1 MRKIVIV
8 ILFAL
13 FCYSV
18 NISFAQAR
26 KFTFAGEISDKSTAK
41 PVEFATVLIL
51 STSQWAVADAD
62 GKFTI
67 NNVPGGKLTVRV
79 ECLGYA
85 SYSKEIVINKNV
97 LNYKV
102 QLLADNLALESA
114 VVTAKENSNSATSS
128 RIIDKTAL
136 EHIQLMN
143 VADIS
148 SLLPGGTTTNN
159 DLTREKKFN
168 IRSENGEKGNASFG
182 IAVEVDG
189 ARLSNNASYSD
200 VGNSSLNAKSGIV
213 MNNIAST
220 NVESVEVVSGVPSV
234 EYGDMSSGL
243 VKINTKKGKTP
254 FIITLST
261 SPKTKQTSI
270 SKGFSLGSSRRGVQR
285 GVVNSN
291 LEYTESFRDAMSPYT
306 AYKRQ
311 QLSLSYMNLFNRG
324 IFDKTPLSLNAGI
337 TGNIGGMDSSA
348 DPDAVKGTWSKARDN
363 ALRANFS
370 LKWLLSKAWIT
381 NLELL
386 GSLSYSDKS
395 SFKNE
400 HYSSAVNKIVLHGRK
415 AGYYMA
421 EAYKEGEDRA
431 VTYIPHGYWYNEMRD
446 EDLPLSTKLSLKA
459 NLAHNFGMANNSLK
473 FGSDWTADMNFGIGA
488 YSPDMSTAPTF
499 REYRYCD
506 IPVMHNIGIYLEDNL
521 MIPLGSGR
529 INLIAGLRNDNT
541 SVKGSAY
548 GLSSSLSPRFNAKYT
563 ILSPKGRRGRTL
575 RELSLRASWGMAVKL
590 PSFSILFPIPTY
602 RDIPVFTSTTNSSN
616 ESFSAYNI
624 TPRTVEYNPALRK
637 QRNSLG
643 EIGAEADIL
652 GNRISLVAFM
662 NRTLD
667 TYMINNDYDRIS
679 YTYTSA
685 EALQGIAIPA
695 DDRAFSI
702 DRTTG
707 TVTVSDKTGKLPP
720 VALANSTWRELSP
733 RYYADNIKSPI
744 DRYGLEWV
752 VDFAPIKPIYTS
764 VRIDGTWYVYKM
776 LNTDIRAYSPYSQR
790 SAIDGMPYGYIGYFY
805 GGNGT
810 SNGSKT
816 RTLRTNV
823 TLTTH
828 IPRVR
833 IIISAKIEA
842 SLLKYSRLLS
852 ERRDGTEVAKVI
864 SERNDILSTT
874 GKSIYDGDNY
884 AVVYPLTYSTYDD
897 PEPKDY
903 LSALKAARESGNT
916 KLFNDL
922 SQLSSMTSFLYN
934 FAEDYISP
942 YFNANFSVTKEIG
955 DLASISFYANNFF
968 NNKSQVWSTRTR
980 QNYSSENYIPSFYY
994 GLTLRMKF

>member
-348 DPDAVKGTWSKARDN
+348 DPDAVKGT
-363 ALRANFS
+363 
-370 LKWLLSKAWIT
+370 
-381 NLELL
+381 
-386 GSLSYSDKS
+386 
-395 SFKNE
+395 
-400 HYSSAVNKIVLHGRK
+400 
-415 AGYYMA
+415 
-421 EAYKEGEDRA
+421 
-431 VTYIPHGYWYNEMRD
+431 
-446 EDLPLSTKLSLKA
+446 
-459 NLAHNFGMANNSLK
+459 
-473 FGSDWTADMNFGIGA
+473 
-488 YSPDMSTAPTF
+488 
-499 REYRYCD
+499 
-506 IPVMHNIGIYLEDNL
+506 
-521 MIPLGSGR
+521 
-529 INLIAGLRNDNT
+529 
-541 SVKGSAY
+541 
-548 GLSSSLSPRFNAKYT
+548 
-563 ILSPKGRRGRTL
+563 
-575 RELSLRASWGMAVKL
+575 
-590 PSFSILFPIPTY
+590 
-602 RDIPVFTSTTNSSN
+602 
-616 ESFSAYNI
+616 
-624 TPRTVEYNPALRK
+624 
-637 QRNSLG
+637 
-643 EIGAEADIL
+643 
-652 GNRISLVAFM
+652 
-662 NRTLD
+662 
-667 TYMINNDYDRIS
+667 
-679 YTYTSA
+679 
-685 EALQGIAIPA
+685 
-695 DDRAFSI
+695 
-702 DRTTG
+702 
-707 TVTVSDKTGKLPP
+707 
-720 VALANSTWRELSP
+720 
-733 RYYADNIKSPI
+733 
-744 DRYGLEWV
+744 
-752 VDFAPIKPIYTS
+752 
-764 VRIDGTWYVYKM
+764 
-776 LNTDIRAYSPYSQR
+776 
-790 SAIDGMPYGYIGYFY
+790 
-805 GGNGT
+805 
-810 SNGSKT
+810 
-816 RTLRTNV
+816 
-823 TLTTH
+823 
-828 IPRVR
+828 
-833 IIISAKIEA
+833 
-842 SLLKYSRLLS
+842 
-852 ERRDGTEVAKVI
+852 
-864 SERNDILSTT
+864 
-874 GKSIYDGDNY
+874 
-884 AVVYPLTYSTYDD
+884 
-897 PEPKDY
+897 
-903 LSALKAARESGNT
+903 
-916 KLFNDL
+916 
-922 SQLSSMTSFLYN
+922 
-934 FAEDYISP
+934 
-942 YFNANFSVTKEIG
+942 
-955 DLASISFYANNFF
+955 
-968 NNKSQVWSTRTR
+968 
-980 QNYSSENYIPSFYY
+980 
-994 GLTLRMKF
+994 